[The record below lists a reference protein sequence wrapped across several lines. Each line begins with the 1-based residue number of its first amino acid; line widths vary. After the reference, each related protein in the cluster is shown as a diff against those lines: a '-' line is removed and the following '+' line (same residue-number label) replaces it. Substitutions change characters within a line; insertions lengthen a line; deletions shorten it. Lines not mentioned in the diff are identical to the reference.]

1 MGNFIDKTLDD
12 PTYWRSI
19 ILFGRNVASYKF
31 ALARCLVEVVQNGDD
46 LVRLEDLAA
55 PFARYICQHLQDAPI
70 QATSKSS
77 RFLEACRNFNEGKIN
92 ETQLRD
98 TTVRL
103 GFNNV
108 IDAFHVVNG
117 EDVPTR
123 FFIDERKTSG
133 GIRLTTS
140 AYNLLNE
147 NFSGTLDR
155 EIQSRWRLV
164 ETAWELNMSR
174 NLISIKHDTDS
185 HTLFVDQGHRRINV
199 TSARD
204 ALNGYQ
210 KGHCFFCFAPISL
223 TQVELQ
229 PDVDHFFP
237 HVLGNYNQH
246 SNYDGVWNLTLSC
259 RDCNRGE
266 NGKFAKLPSLKLL
279 ERLNTRNEF
288 LITSHHPLR
297 ETLIQQTGR
306 TPADRIRYLQQQF
319 DEAKTTLIHEWEPER
334 RGPERF

>member
-1 MGNFIDKTLDD
+1 MAKFTDKSLDN

-31 ALARCLVEVVQNGDD
+31 ALARSLAEVVQGDSD
-46 LVRLEDLAA
+46 LIRLEDLAD
-55 PFARYICQHLQDAPI
+55 PFARHICQHIKDAPV
-70 QATSKSS
+70 QATSRSS
-77 RFLEACRNFNEGKIN
+77 RFLEACKDFNEGSVT

-98 TTVRL
+98 ATVRL

-123 FFIDERKTSG
+123 FFIDERKTNA
-133 GIRLTTS
+133 GIRLTEA
-140 AYNLLNE
+140 AYDLLN
-147 NFSGTLDR
+147 GDAAQTLDN
-155 EIQSRWRLV
+155 EVQARWRLV
-164 ETAWELNMSR
+164 ETAWELNMNR
-174 NLISIKHDTDS
+174 NLISVKHDTAS
-185 HTLFVDQGHRRINV
+185 QAFYVDQGNRRINV

-210 KGHCFFCFAPISL
+210 KGHCFFCFSSISL
-223 TQVELQ
+223 TQAEML

-237 HVLGNYNQH
+237 HILGNYDDH
-246 SNYDGVWNLTLSC
+246 TNYDGVWNLTLSC
-259 RDCNRGE
+259 RECNRGQ
-266 NGKFAKLPSLKLL
+266 NGKFAKLPSLGLL

-297 ETLIQQTGR
+297 ETLLQQTGR
-306 TPADRIRYLQQQF
+306 TPRDRIAFLQSQF
-319 DEAKTTLIHEWEPER
+319 DHAKSMLIHLWEPEQ
-334 RGPERF
+334 RGPVRF

>member
-1 MGNFIDKTLDD
+1 MSNFIDKTQDD

-31 ALARCLVEVVQNGDD
+31 ALASSLVEAVQKDDD
-46 LVRLEDLAA
+46 LVRLEDLSE
-55 PFARYICQHLQDAPI
+55 PFSRHICQHIKDAPV

-77 RFLEACRNFNEGKIN
+77 RFLEACRNFNDAKID
-92 ETQLRD
+92 ETQLQD
-98 TTVRL
+98 VTVRL

-123 FFIDERKTSG
+123 FFIDERISNG
-133 GIRLTTS
+133 GIRLTT
-140 AYNLLNE
+140 AAQDLLRGDL
-147 NFSGTLDR
+147 SGTLAS

-164 ETAWELNMSR
+164 ETAWALNMNR
-174 NLISIKHDTDS
+174 NLISVKHDTDN
-185 HTLFVDQGHRRINV
+185 HTLFVDQAHRRINV

-223 TQVELQ
+223 TQFELL
-229 PDVDHFFP
+229 PEVDHFFP
-237 HVLGNYNQH
+237 HVLGNYNRH
-246 SNYDGVWNLTLSC
+246 TNYDGVWNLTLSC
-259 RDCNRGE
+259 RECNRGE
-266 NGKFAKLPSLKLL
+266 NGKFAKLPALKLL

-297 ETLIQQTGR
+297 ETLIQQSGR
-306 TPADRIRYLQQQF
+306 SSADRIRFLQRKF
-319 DEAKTTLIHEWEPER
+319 DEAKSSLIHLWEPEQ

>member
-1 MGNFIDKTLDD
+1 MANFIDKTLDD

-31 ALARCLVEVVQNGDD
+31 ALAKSLIEIVQKSDD
-46 LVRLEDLAA
+46 LVRLDDLAE
-55 PFARYICQHLQDAPI
+55 PFARHICQHIKDAPV

-77 RFLEACRNFNEGKIN
+77 RFLEACRHFNDGHIDA
-92 ETQLRD
+92 TQLHD
-98 TTVRL
+98 ATVRL

-123 FFIDERKTSG
+123 FFLDERKTNG
-133 GIRLTTS
+133 GIRLTTAS
-140 AYNLLNE
+140 FNLLN
-147 NFSGTLDR
+147 NNAVGTLAS
-155 EIQSRWRLV
+155 EVQSRWRLV
-164 ETAWELNMSR
+164 ETAWGLNMNR
-174 NLISIKHDTDS
+174 NLISVKHDTDS
-185 HTLFVDQGHRRINV
+185 HTLFVDQGNRRINV

-210 KGHCFFCFAPISL
+210 KGYCFFCFTHISL
-223 TQVELQ
+223 TQIALQ

-237 HVLGNYNQH
+237 HVLGTHDQKTH
-246 SNYDGVWNLTLSC
+246 YDGVWNLTLSC

-266 NGKFAKLPSLKLL
+266 SGKFAKLPSLKLL

-306 TPADRIRYLQQQF
+306 TPADRIRYLQRQF
-319 DEAKTTLIHEWEPER
+319 DNAKSILIREWEPEP